1 MFTEHLW
8 RIVVCVYAQL
18 WPTLRHPVDYSP
30 PGSSV
35 YGILQAR
42 ILEGVATPFFRG
54 SSWPRDGTLVSHI
67 VGTKQRSLPPLK
79 PVCRSR
85 SNRTGLEHWMVQK
98 WERSTSRLCICHPA
112 YLTYMQSISCEILG
126 WMTHKLES
134 RLLAEISTASDVCR
148 WCHSNG
154 WKQRASWWRWKRRPK
169 KLA

>member
-1 MFTEHLW
+1 MLQQYISQELPDVQAGLIQGRET
-8 RIVVCVYAQL
+8 RDQIVNIPSVIVTQLCPILCV
-18 WPTLRHPVDYSP
+18 PMDYCNP

-148 WCHSNG
+148 
-154 WKQRASWWRWKRRPK
+154 
-169 KLA
+169 